1 MASGETGA
9 PFFASSTNAL
19 SGTAEVVLA
28 ARPNRMA
35 AILRN
40 TDASIT
46 IYVGDSS
53 VDSTYFSLPAG
64 ASLALTTTAAVY
76 AVAASGTPTLA
87 IWEEYR

>member
-1 MASGETGA
+1 MAVGTTGA
-9 PFFASSTNAL
+9 TSFASSTNTL
-19 SGTAEVVLA
+19 SVTAEVVLA
-28 ARPNRMA
+28 ARPNRIA

-40 TDASIT
+40 IDASIT
-46 IYVGDSS
+46 IYVGDSA

-64 ASLALTTTAAVY
+64 ASISLTTTAAVY